1 MPSRRCINHN
11 LGDFMSNNTSLVV
24 SLDLM
29 NDIVSLLLELP
40 AKNSRALLNRI
51 EKEVVPHNPPVNN
64 EGGDIV
70 VPSKNIDEAVPNGT
84 V

>member
-1 MPSRRCINHN
+1 
-11 LGDFMSNNTSLVV
+11 MSNSTNLVV

-40 AKNSRALLNRI
+40 AKNSRAILNRI
-51 EKEVVPHNPPVNN
+51 EKEVVPYSPPVNN